1 MNKLR
6 FFLDKIMETASIAI
20 FVLMVLLVAFQVFM
34 RYVLNSPS
42 VFSESLTRYLFVWL
56 VLITAAYACGKR
68 DHMCITFLKD
78 KLPPAGQNC
87 ISILTETLTLVFAS
101 CIMVYGGI
109 RISAMQMVQLDSVLK
124 IPTGVIYSI
133 IPICGVGIAFYS
145 ICNIAEDI
153 HALKTRKTPSG
164 IQGGK

>member
-1 MNKLR
+1 MNKARLI
-6 FFLDKIMETASIAI
+6 FDKIIETASIGI
-20 FVLMVLLVAFQVFM
+20 FVIMVLLVAFQVFM

-56 VLITAAYACGKR
+56 VLVTATYACGKR
-68 DHMCITFLKD
+68 EHMCINFLKD
-78 KLPPAGQNC
+78 KLSANGQNR
-87 ISILTETLTLVFAS
+87 INILTEALALIFAA

-133 IPICGVGIAFYS
+133 IPVCGAGIVFYS

-153 HALKTRKTPSG
+153 HALRIRK
-164 IQGGK
+164 GGN

>member
-1 MNKLR
+1 MNKAR
-6 FFLDKIMETASIAI
+6 MAFDKVIEFASIGI
-20 FVLMVLLVAFQVFM
+20 FTIMVLLVAFQVFT

-42 VFSESLTRYLFVWL
+42 VFSEALTRYLFVWL
-56 VLITAAYACGKR
+56 VLVTATYACGKR
-68 DHMCITFLKD
+68 DHMCITYLKD
-78 KLPPAGQNC
+78 KLSLNGQHRIN
-87 ISILTETLTLVFAS
+87 IIIELLALIFAA

-145 ICNIAEDI
+145 LCNIVEDI
-153 HALKTRKTPSG
+153 QALTAQK
-164 IQGGK
+164 GGH